1 MSVAEVLAS
10 IVERACLY
18 VPEAPVGAA
27 NIKRPK
33 ALTEFEKFSK
43 EALTADVK
51 VYPKEAFSKVKKV
64 PAASVASNLVRFK

>member
-33 ALTEFEKFSK
+33 ALT
-43 EALTADVK
+43 ADVK